1 MIGMKKMRGLKK
13 NNLGFSLVE
22 LIIVIAILAIL
33 TAIIAPNLIKYYKR
47 ARKARDIQGA
57 QVVGEA
63 IERITA
69 INPDAANEWA
79 NAYGK
84 GATHSQLKFNVKNA
98 AGESYQLGNV
108 FEFTMTRNGDIIGQY
123 AGNYDGGQVRDATD
137 PNKNG
142 TGLPILTAELQ
153 EELSTNVYSIAY
165 QEDDLR
171 SFRAAK
177 NLKTGAVE
185 VWVCY
190 VDPHSDGRGKGHST
204 VQYQLWPDLD
214 PRYMAGEDAQIYRAT
229 NYNPKD
235 YPDNV
240 K

>member
-1 MIGMKKMRGLKK
+1 MKRMRK

-63 IERITA
+63 ITRITA

-84 GATHSQLKFNVKNA
+84 GATHSQLKFNVVDA
-98 AGESYQLGNV
+98 SGEKYQLGNV
-108 FEFTMTRNGDIIGQY
+108 FEFTMTKKGDIIGKY
-123 AGNYDGGQVRDATD
+123 EDNYDGGQVRDATD

-142 TGLPILTAELQ
+142 SGLPILTAELQ

-177 NLKTGAVE
+177 NLKTGEVE

-190 VDPHSDGRGKGHST
+190 VDPQSDGRGKGHGT

-214 PRYMAGEDAQIYRAT
+214 PRYMAGEDAPIFRST
-229 NYNPKD
+229 NYNPAD